1 MEELEPLS
9 MILRT
14 TTPRPG
20 VVVVAV
26 GGECDLYEAPRLET
40 ALSEARAEGGRVLVD
55 LSELLFIDS
64 SALGVL
70 VKAKRFL
77 EDTGCELVLVAPSR
91 EVMRTLSVAGL
102 DTVFAIVD
110 GDTHD
115 GDAGEREADE
125 RLRKNATMFRS
136 VNERI
141 RELTRSWDVDEL
153 VYFVCECG
161 DERCTRP
168 VGLTLDAFERIV
180 SGVAGN
186 AIVHSEHGVNGW
198 RVLESGGEYLVV
210 ANVASHDR

>member
-40 ALSEARAEGGRVLVD
+40 ALSEARAEGGR
-55 LSELLFIDS
+55 
-64 SALGVL
+64 VL